1 MSLFKRYL
9 HQTPTVTVKVDTKE
23 LANLQL
29 DGVQALVTDLA
40 TRMAKQEEDTARLQR
55 LVTQH
60 DQALTPNLSDTV
72 AIYVAGEV
80 HTRVQADQDN
90 SITNRYNI
98 ELIEDDK
105 EHNTQTVKL
114 TPKHRTK

>member
-40 TRMAKQEEDTARLQR
+40 TRMAKQEEDITRLQQA
-55 LVTQH
+55 VTVLESTKEPSKVTLY
-60 DQALTPNLSDTV
+60 AN
-72 AIYVAGEV
+72 GEV
-80 HTRVQADQDN
+80 YKVIDC
-90 SITNRYNI
+90 
-98 ELIEDDK
+98 DK
-105 EHNTQTVKL
+105 EPIKGTVVGYASRK
-114 TPKHRTK
+114 

>member
-9 HQTPTVTVKVDTKE
+9 HQTPTVTVKVDARDYLEE
-23 LANLQL
+23 LNE
-29 DGVQALVTDLA
+29 VQALVTALA
-40 TRMAKQEEDTARLQR
+40 TRMAQQELEANRLQR

-60 DQALTPNLSDTV
+60 DQALTPNLADTV
-72 AIYVAGEV
+72 ALYVNGEV
-80 HTRVQADQDN
+80 HSRVQADHN
-90 SITNRYNI
+90 SITDRYNV

-114 TPKHRTK
+114 TPKRTTK